1 MEIIGK
7 LMYTGI
13 CLAVGAG
20 LHYRLS
26 DTEHLEAAVSNTPSL
41 SLPGSIERE
50 NVLENMAYLFSE
62 VTAWKVEIDNHNNL
76 DLDQLLQ
83 NDNCNSSYTFRT
95 CNQLMN
101 NYLTCSLEQE

>member
-26 DTEHLEAAVSNTPSL
+26 DTELADFFWLAPKTNGSGFIL
-41 SLPGSIERE
+41 STHSAFTLCIDARSI
-50 NVLENMAYLFSE
+50 N
-62 VTAWKVEIDNHNNL
+62 
-76 DLDQLLQ
+76 
-83 NDNCNSSYTFRT
+83 
-95 CNQLMN
+95 
-101 NYLTCSLEQE
+101 